1 MPKHNWY
8 QSIIAWFAHNS
19 VAANLL
25 MFCLLAGGIWSA
37 YNIKK
42 EIFPKLDIN
51 IISISVPYLGAA
63 PSEVEEGVSI
73 KIEEAIEDIEGIEEI
88 ISFAREGMGSVR
100 VEVASG
106 YDTLEVLDKIKLRID
121 SISTFPAETEKP
133 IISKADQSHEVL
145 WISVTGEVGERSLKE
160 FAKSIRDQIVSQTMA
175 SKVQVVGAR
184 TYEISIYVTEETLKE
199 YSLTL
204 SEVAQA
210 IRRGSLDL
218 PGGSIQTEGGDI
230 LVRTKGQAYTGLD
243 FEKIIVRTNPD
254 GSRLLVSDIAEV
266 NDGFI
271 ERNQYSRHNGRTAVS
286 IRVLA
291 VGNQSELEIS
301 TQVREYIDGIQDDL
315 PEGIGVS
322 YWADVSFYLK
332 GRLDMMNKN
341 LFFGAFLVFGVLA
354 LFLRLKLAFWVMVGL
369 PVAFLGALWLMQ
381 VPGVSINMLS
391 LFGFILVLGIVVDDA
406 IVIGESV
413 YSNIRKKGHSEEA
426 VVEGVM
432 KVAVPATF
440 GVLTTIA
447 AFLPI
452 LLVSGVSG
460 QFFAAIG
467 WVVIL
472 CLLFSIVESKL
483 ILPAHLAHMKIKEPN
498 LNNPLVRFQRF
509 FAEGLHN
516 FADNTYAPFLERSLK
531 RPYLTLASFIA
542 IFILSIG
549 LISGGFLRVVFFPD
563 FAGDFIKV
571 DLEMNEGTA
580 ANETHRAM
588 ERVTDAIVVVE
599 KEMSAEL
606 GRDSGAVLD
615 TVFSWSSSDT
625 GGDIIVELVK
635 SEEYVIDATEV
646 TRRWRQEVG
655 DIPGI
660 RQLSFSSPAG
670 PGSGGPAV
678 AFRLISNNKVQ
689 MRAAA
694 YELEQKIREYDGI
707 NDVRNSFEGGAR
719 EIKLHIRPEAQALG
733 LSLSDLAR
741 QVRQG
746 FYGEEVQRIQR
757 GQDEVKVMVRYPVD
771 KRDSVGYLEAM
782 RVRTPAGDEIPFNTV
797 ADIEMASA
805 PTVIRRF
812 NSERSI
818 TVSAEVDKDI
828 AEPGK
833 IATDIRETFMPE
845 LLARYPDIRYRLD
858 GSTAAQ
864 KEIIK
869 DLING
874 GMLALFLIYALMAI
888 PLRSYLQ
895 PLLIMSVI
903 PFGVIGALFG
913 HWILSID
920 ISMLSVLGII
930 ALGGVVVNDSLIL
943 VDFVNRGRRKGLA
956 ALVAAKKA
964 ARTRFRAIILTSLT
978 TFLGLAPIILF
989 ETSMQA
995 KAIIPMATSLAFGI
1009 LFATVITLFLIPAL
1023 YLIQVDFLEFIQ
1035 RLFKRGN
1042 KQSAV
1047 VEKL

>member
-1 MPKHNWY
+1 MPERNWY
-8 QSIIAWFAHNS
+8 QAIIAWFAHNS

-25 MFCLLAGGIWSA
+25 MVCLLGGGIWSA

-42 EIFPKLDIN
+42 EFFPKLDTNMIN
-51 IISISVPYLGAA
+51 IQVAYLGAA
-63 PSEVEEGVSI
+63 PSEVEAGVSI
-73 KIEEAIEDIEGIEEI
+73 KIEEAIEDVEGIEEI

-100 VEVASG
+100 VEVSSG

-133 IISKADQSHEVL
+133 VISKTDPSHEVM
-145 WISVTGEVGERSLKE
+145 WISITGDISERSLKE
-160 FAKSIRDQIVSQTMA
+160 FAKTIRDQIVSQTMA

-184 TYEISIYVTEETLKE
+184 TYEISIYVTEETLQE
-199 YSLTL
+199 YGLTL
-204 SEVAQA
+204 AEVAES

-218 PGGSIQTEGGDI
+218 PGGSIKTEAGDI

-243 FEKIIVRTNPD
+243 FEKIIVRTNAD
-254 GSRLLVSDIAEV
+254 GSRLRVSDIAVV

-271 ERNQYSRHNGRTAVS
+271 ERDHYSRFNGKAAVS

-291 VGNQSELEIS
+291 VGNQSELELAK
-301 TQVREYIDGIQDDL
+301 QVKEYIDSIQSEL
-315 PEGIGVS
+315 PEGVKLA
-322 YWADVSFYLK
+322 YWADISYYLK
-332 GRLDMMNKN
+332 DRLDMMNKN

-369 PVAFLGALWLMQ
+369 PVAFMGALWVMQ
-381 VPGVSINMLS
+381 IPGVSINMLS

-413 YSNIRKKGHSEEA
+413 YSTIREKGHSEEA

-460 QFFAAIG
+460 QLFAAIG

-483 ILPAHLAHMKIKEPN
+483 ILPAHLAHMKIKPPN
-498 LNNPLVRFQRF
+498 MDNPLVRFQRF

-516 FADNTYAPFLERSLK
+516 FADNSYSPMLARALK

-542 IFILSIG
+542 ILILSIG
-549 LISGGFLRVVFFPD
+549 LITGGFLRVVFFPD
-563 FAGDFIKV
+563 FAGDFIMV
-571 DLEMNEGTA
+571 DLEMNDGTSA
-580 ANETHRAM
+580 SETHRAM
-588 ERVTDAIVVVE
+588 EKVSNAIRLVDQ
-599 KEMSAEL
+599 EMSAEI
-606 GRDSGAVLD
+606 GRDSGAILG
-615 TVFSWSSSDT
+615 TVFSWSGHDT
-625 GGDIIVELVK
+625 GGDIVVELVK
-635 SEEYVIDATEV
+635 SDEYIINAPEV
-646 TRRWRQEVG
+646 TRRWRKEVG
-655 DIPGI
+655 EIPGI
-660 RQLSFSSPAG
+660 EQLSFSSPAG

-678 AFRLISNNKVQ
+678 AFRLISNNNTQ

-694 YELEQKIREYDGI
+694 FELEQKIREYDGI

-746 FYGEEVQRIQR
+746 FYGEEIQRIQR
-757 GQDEVKVMVRYPVD
+757 GQDEVKVMVRYPVE
-771 KRDSVGYLEAM
+771 KRNSVGYLEAM
-782 RVRTPAGDEIPFNTV
+782 RIRTPAGDEIPFSTV
-797 ADIEMASA
+797 ADIEMTSA

-818 TVSAEVDKDI
+818 TISAEVDKEI

-833 IATDIRETFMPE
+833 IADDIRENFMPE
-845 LLARYPDIRYRLD
+845 LLASYPDVKYRLD
-858 GSTAAQ
+858 GATAAQ
-864 KEIIK
+864 KDTLA

-874 GMLALFLIYALMAI
+874 GILALFLIYALMAI

-903 PFGVIGALFG
+903 PFGIIGALFG
-913 HWILSID
+913 HWMLNLD
-920 ISMLSVLGII
+920 ISMLSILGII

-943 VDFVNRGRRKGLA
+943 VDFVNRGRREGLSVM
-956 ALVAAKKA
+956 VAAQKA
-964 ARTRFRAIILTSLT
+964 ARTRFRAIVLTSLT
-978 TFLGLAPIILF
+978 TFLGLMPIILF
-989 ETSMQA
+989 EKSLQA
-995 KAIIPMATSLAFGI
+995 QAIIPMAASLAFGI
-1009 LFATVITLFLIPAL
+1009 LFATVITLFLIPTL
-1023 YLIQVDFLEFIQ
+1023 YLIQEDWLNFMR
-1035 RLFKRGN
+1035 RLLRRDS
-1042 KQSAV
+1042 QSKPTTK
-1047 VEKL
+1047 ET